1 MSNPESKQY
10 NTIFMGPLTHRET
23 RLDAYLN
30 AKKDVRWSEEAENEY
45 MENVK
50 ARAAEKVRALLLQ
63 AKRRSDEIIHQA
75 EQEAREITAK
85 AEQNGKVIEQ
95 EAQNTLAKAEQRY
108 HDTYHEAV
116 QKAHEE
122 IQQILSQNQQA
133 LGESTAIVLLSIHEQ
148 VAKFYEAWKEDLK
161 QLTLDAIEVGTGW
174 IASTEKEAILKQ
186 LLDESVQKLLDRK
199 NFIVRVNPADAELI
213 TQVLEN
219 SRVKGWSMES
229 SKELEPGSLELESD
243 NVYVKN
249 SRAERQKFV
258 KEILDNLTLPH
269 TADEERLTEQV
280 KETLNREMQNNP
292 VLSHAVN
299 QSNGE
304 QPEPLDVI
312 PIEKIMPET
321 EDGLPNAVP
330 QMHEPKSF
338 APEEEQ
344 QQAYSEAPNIPA
356 DVFDGLLQEPLMPSD
371 SAEPGIQESLP
382 NSGMPF
388 GQVPDPLQSE
398 ILQAA
403 EQVQEHSA
411 QNAFDSDDMFE
422 ALQATLQQTQNQ
434 TMPDFDGTPKT
445 AEPAAAEPVI
455 SEPAE
460 PVIEELPSFSASNE
474 NVQADLQ
481 APQERQKKHAEQAH
495 AEAQDMVEE
504 FLGTPKP
511 DDTALPSDIADDL
524 LAEMGFNQK

>member
-30 AKKDVRWSEEAENEY
+30 AKKDVKWSEEAENEY

-85 AEQNGKVIEQ
+85 AEQNGKIIEQ

-116 QKAHEE
+116 QKAHDEV
-122 IQQILSQNQQA
+122 QQILAQNQQA

-219 SRVKGWSMES
+219 SREKGWSMES

-258 KEILDNLTLPH
+258 REILDNLTLPH
-269 TADEERLTEQV
+269 TDDEERLTEQV
-280 KETLNREMQNNP
+280 KETLSREMRDNP
-292 VLSHAVN
+292 VLSHAVSQN
-299 QSNGE
+299 NGE

-312 PIEKIMPET
+312 PMEKIMPET
-321 EDGLPNAVP
+321 EDSLPNAVP

-338 APEEEQ
+338 APEEE

-356 DVFDGLLQEPLMPSD
+356 DVFDGLLQEPLIPSD
-371 SAEPGIQESLP
+371 SAEQNIQENLP
-382 NSGMPF
+382 DGGMPS
-388 GQVPDPLQSE
+388 GQMPDPLQAE
-398 ILQAA
+398 IRHAA
-403 EQVQEHSA
+403 EQVREHSA

-422 ALQATLQQTQNQ
+422 ALQEALQQTQNQ
-434 TMPDFDGTPKT
+434 TMPDFGGTPKT
-445 AEPAAAEPVI
+445 PEPAAAEQVI
-455 SEPAE
+455 SE
-460 PVIEELPSFSASNE
+460 PVIEELPTFSAPAQN
-474 NVQADLQ
+474 
-481 APQERQKKHAEQAH
+481 PQERQKTHTEQAH
-495 AEAQDMVEE
+495 AEAHDLVEE
-504 FLGTPKP
+504 FLGTPKA
-511 DDTALPSDIADDL
+511 DGTALPNDIADDL

>member
-30 AKKDVRWSEEAENEY
+30 AKKDVKWSEEAENEY

-63 AKRRSDEIIHQA
+63 AKRRSDEIIRQA

-85 AEQNGKVIEQ
+85 AEQKGKIIEQ

-116 QKAHEE
+116 QKAHDE
-122 IQQILSQNQQA
+122 IQQILAQNQQA

-219 SRVKGWSMES
+219 SREKGWSMES

-249 SRAERQKFV
+249 SRSERQKFV
-258 KEILDNLTLPH
+258 REILDNLTLPH
-269 TADEERLTEQV
+269 TDDEERLTEQV
-280 KETLNREMQNNP
+280 KETLSREMRSNP
-292 VLSHAVN
+292 VLSHAASQN
-299 QSNGE
+299 NGE
-304 QPEPLDVI
+304 QPEPLDII

-321 EDGLPNAVP
+321 EDSLPDAVP
-330 QMHEPKSF
+330 QAHEAKSP
-338 APEEEQ
+338 APEKEQ
-344 QQAYSEAPNIPA
+344 AHADQNISA
-356 DVFDGLLQEPLMPSD
+356 DMFDGLLQEPLIPSD
-371 SAEPGIQESLP
+371 SAEQNIQETLP
-382 NSGMPF
+382 DGGMPY
-388 GQVPDPLQSE
+388 GQMPDPLQAE
-398 ILQAA
+398 IQHAA
-403 EQVQEHSA
+403 EQIQEHSA
-411 QNAFDSDDMFE
+411 QNASAPDDIFE
-422 ALQATLQQTQNQ
+422 TLQAAQTQNQ
-434 TMPDFDGTPKT
+434 TMPDFGGAPKT
-445 AEPAAAEPVI
+445 AEPAMAEQAI
-455 SEPAE
+455 SE
-460 PVIEELPSFSASNE
+460 PVIEELPTFSAPEKN
-474 NVQADLQ
+474 
-481 APQERQKKHAEQAH
+481 PQERQKMHAEQAH
-495 AEAQDMVEE
+495 AEAHDLVEE
-504 FLGTPKP
+504 FLGTPKAG
-511 DDTALPSDIADDL
+511 DTALPSDIADDL